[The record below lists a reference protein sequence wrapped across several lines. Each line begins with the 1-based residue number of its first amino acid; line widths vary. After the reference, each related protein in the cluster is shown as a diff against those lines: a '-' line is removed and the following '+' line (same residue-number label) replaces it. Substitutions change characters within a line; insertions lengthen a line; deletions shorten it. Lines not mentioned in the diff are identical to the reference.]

1 MKAVHCGVS
10 SIRTGKLVIRPQ
22 FDTPLWFSEGLVE
35 GYGKENGILNVPLGS
50 VDKSDRYVIGL
61 DEQGMRIEFLV
72 GFSEGLARVSMQPEH
87 PTAAWDR
94 AIGVTL
100 TTPESGL
107 SHGRL
112 LEQVISMRDW
122 QRRPKRGGSWG
133 YIDTTGQFVIAPRFE
148 AAMEFSEGLA
158 AVRVTG
164 KWGFI
169 DRTGTV
175 VIAPQFEG
183 VSGFR
188 GGMARIASG
197 RKVG

>member
-1 MKAVHCGVS
+1 
-10 SIRTGKLVIRPQ
+10 
-22 FDTPLWFSEGLVE
+22 
-35 GYGKENGILNVPLGS
+35 
-50 VDKSDRYVIGL
+50 
-61 DEQGMRIEFLV
+61 
-72 GFSEGLARVSMQPEH
+72 
-87 PTAAWDR
+87 
-94 AIGVTL
+94 
-100 TTPESGL
+100 
-107 SHGRL
+107 
-112 LEQVISMRDW
+112 MRDW

-158 AVRVTG
+158 AVRVPG

>member
-1 MKAVHCGVS
+1 
-10 SIRTGKLVIRPQ
+10 
-22 FDTPLWFSEGLVE
+22 
-35 GYGKENGILNVPLGS
+35 
-50 VDKSDRYVIGL
+50 
-61 DEQGMRIEFLV
+61 MRIEFLV

-122 QRRPKRGGSWG
+122 QRRPKRGGSLG

-158 AVRVTG
+158 AGREPG
-164 KWGFI
+164 KKGF
-169 DRTGTV
+169 
-175 VIAPQFEG
+175 FEQPGNG
-183 VSGFR
+183 VL
-188 GGMARIASG
+188 AHH
-197 RKVG
+197 

>member
-1 MKAVHCGVS
+1 
-10 SIRTGKLVIRPQ
+10 
-22 FDTPLWFSEGLVE
+22 
-35 GYGKENGILNVPLGS
+35 
-50 VDKSDRYVIGL
+50 
-61 DEQGMRIEFLV
+61 MRIEFLV

-87 PTAAWDR
+87 PTGAWDR

-158 AVRVTG
+158 AVGVPGQRG
-164 KWGFI
+164 CFC
-169 DRTGTV
+169 RT
-175 VIAPQFEG
+175 A
-183 VSGFR
+183 
-188 GGMARIASG
+188 ARALAHHIG
-197 RKVG
+197 PRHHILR